1 MLILNNFFIIYLIM
15 ENESTEYKE
24 GSGDDFISFLFSSPP
39 KDKNAIK
46 LELSPP
52 ASDIQIGLHIFQE
65 LLMILTGG
73 IQYLF
78 GDNENKINI
87 SKMTEEQVNLLN
99 QYFESIGFVILVE
112 RFTVPDYMDN
122 MKLPNYFLEKE
133 KITENTLLKDIY
145 YETSIDYI
153 IYRISF
159 DFIR

>member
-1 MLILNNFFIIYLIM
+1 MIYIFLIFF
-15 ENESTEYKE
+15 STSE
-24 GSGDDFISFLFSSPP
+24 
-39 KDKNAIK
+39 DKNAIK

-99 QYFESIGFVILVE
+99 HYFESIGFVILVE
-112 RFTVPDYMDN
+112 RFTVPDHMDN
-122 MKLPNYFLEKE
+122 
-133 KITENTLLKDIY
+133 IY
-145 YETSIDYI
+145 PTI
-153 IYRISF
+153 F
-159 DFIR
+159 

>member
-1 MLILNNFFIIYLIM
+1 M

-99 QYFESIGFVILVE
+99 HYFEFHRSISEEYLTHFL
-112 RFTVPDYMDN
+112 
-122 MKLPNYFLEKE
+122 YFL
-133 KITENTLLKDIY
+133 
-145 YETSIDYI
+145 
-153 IYRISF
+153 IYRCFLFYLILF
-159 DFIR
+159 LVL